1 MDVKKLREQIGA
13 TQQALAEMCGVTLRT
28 VQNWETG
35 KPVPE
40 RARKLLEVIAGNRDM
55 VLSGSVK
62 DNGVSVAAATGS
74 QVTLNPDTQRFF
86 STLEK
91 QQEIMSRQLEELAE
105 MRRLTQKKDEQIDT
119 LLKLIQA
126 KQ

>member
-40 RARKLLEVIAGNRDM
+40 RARKLLEVIAGNRDV
-55 VLSGSVK
+55 VLSGSAK

-119 LLKLIQA
+119 LLKLIQD

>member
-1 MDVKKLREQIGA
+1 MGV

-35 KPVPE
+35 RPVPE
-40 RARKLLEVIAGNRDM
+40 RARKLLEVIVGNRD
-55 VLSGSVK
+55 VVSSGDAK
-62 DNGVSVAAATGS
+62 DNGVSVAAGNGS

>member
-40 RARKLLEVIAGNRDM
+40 RARKLLEVIAGNRDV
-55 VLSGSVK
+55 VLSGSAK

-74 QVTLNPDTQRFF
+74 QVTLNPDTQHFF

>member
-1 MDVKKLREQIGA
+1 MREQIGA

-40 RARKLLEVIAGNRDM
+40 RARKLLEVIAGNRDV
-55 VLSGSVK
+55 VLSGCAK

>member
-1 MDVKKLREQIGA
+1 MDVRKLREQMGV

-35 KPVPE
+35 RPVPE
-40 RARKLLEVIAGNRDM
+40 RARKLLEVIVGNRD
-55 VLSGSVK
+55 VVSSGDAK
-62 DNGVSVAAATGS
+62 DNGVSVAAGNGS

>member
-40 RARKLLEVIAGNRDM
+40 RARKLLEVIAGNRDV
-55 VLSGSVK
+55 VLSGSAK

>member
-40 RARKLLEVIAGNRDM
+40 RARKLLEVIAGNRDV
-55 VLSGSVK
+55 VLSGSAK
-62 DNGVSVAAATGS
+62 NNGVSVAVATGS

-119 LLKLIQA
+119 LLKLIQS

>member
-35 KPVPE
+35 RPVPE
-40 RARKLLEVIAGNRDM
+40 RARKLLEVIANNRNV
-55 VLSGSVK
+55 VLSGNAK
-62 DNGVSVAAATGS
+62 ENGVSVAAANGS